1 MGHGVIAD
9 VRVRKRTSGSVMSAA
24 SSSPSTGQVALPID
38 PANRPDVLLRRR
50 RPVDH
55 RVNAWWPISAFL
67 GVSIAVVSL
76 MNLFP
81 GG

>member
-1 MGHGVIAD
+1 M
-9 VRVRKRTSGSVMSAA
+9 SGA
-24 SSSPSTGQVALPID
+24 SDKPSTGQIPVVHDPLLHD
-38 PANRPDVLLRRR
+38 PASRPDVLLRRR

-55 RVNAWWPISAFL
+55 RVNAWWLIGAFIT
-67 GVSIAVVSL
+67 VSVAVLAL